1 MPPTNSAITRCQD
14 DNPLIKF
21 CNTNI
26 LYSFAVMKNVF
37 LSLVLALS
45 GNLSSSLF
53 AQSQFSGWLASFNTI
68 KTGKKTSLHTDV
80 QWRSSDELKHTQTLL
95 LRPGLNI
102 HLTKQII
109 VTGGYAFIHNRRV
122 INNVSGYAPEHRI
135 WEQLLYNHKLK
146 SIFVSHRLR
155 LEQRFVSKSLVQNDE
170 LKNEGT
176 LFANRFRYFI
186 RNVLP
191 FQQQKTFSKGMFAAL
206 QNEVFV
212 NIGNTAN
219 VNGKFF
225 DQNRLYLALGYR
237 LHSSFDLETGY
248 LNQYISGRNGL
259 LSNNHVVQVA
269 GYLRL

>member
-1 MPPTNSAITRCQD
+1 
-14 DNPLIKF
+14 
-21 CNTNI
+21 

-37 LSLVLALS
+37 LSLVLLLA
-45 GNLSSSLF
+45 GNLSYPLF
-53 AQSQFSGWLASFNTI
+53 AQSQFSGWLASFNTV
-68 KTGKKTSLHTDV
+68 KTGKKTSVHADV

-95 LRPGLNI
+95 LRSGLNI
-102 HLTKQII
+102 HLTKQFT

-122 INNVSGYAPEHRI
+122 VSGVSGFAPEHRI

-146 SIFVSHRLR
+146 SIFVSHRFR
-155 LEQRFVSKSLVQNDE
+155 LEQRFISKSVVQNNE
-170 LKNEGT
+170 LRNDGSVY
-176 LFANRFRYFI
+176 ANRFRYFF

-191 FQQQKTFSKGMFAAL
+191 FHQQKTFSKGMFAAL

-212 NIGNTAN
+212 NIGNKAN

-237 LHSSFDLETGY
+237 LHSSFDIETGY
-248 LNQYISGRNGL
+248 LNQYINGRNGAFT
-259 LSNNHVVQVA
+259 NNHVLQLA